1 MQGLNFELINKNL
14 ALTSKSIVFGGGLSN
29 YNDLITLKNMNSKFK
44 NIEGVIAGKSFYS
57 GAIEIK
63 KSINILNSDA

>member
-1 MQGLNFELINKNL
+1 MI
-14 ALTSKSIVFGGGLSN
+14 FGGGLSN
-29 YNDLITLKNMNSKFK
+29 YNDLILLKNMNSKFK

-57 GAIEIK
+57 GAIKIK